1 MSDQKPSPVT
11 SQRYGTQREKSGNL
25 RPLVRLVPYLR
36 RYKAHI
42 VAATAFLLIAAAT
55 TLALPTAVRRMIDHG
70 FGANDATL
78 INQYFSFLIILALIL
93 AAASALRYFFVIAI
107 GELIVADLRRDVF
120 DHVMRLSP
128 GFYDTAQSGEIVS
141 RLTADTTQIKS
152 TFGATASLA
161 LRNFILGIGAL
172 GMMIVT
178 SPALSAIVV
187 AAIPIIIVPIVYFGG
202 RVRARSRLAQDSLAE
217 ASAFSTEAV
226 SAVRTYQEF
235 TNEDLAANRYANAVS
250 KAFNAAR
257 GSIAARATLTALAI
271 FMIFSSIVAVLWIGA
286 RSVLDGSM
294 SGGTLSQFLI
304 YAVMAAGSLATLS
317 EVWGEIQMAAGAA
330 ERLSELLDE
339 EPEIVDGGKA
349 CPLAFGKSPI
359 IGFEHVGFSY
369 PTRLEQPALQDF
381 SLSVKNGESLALVG
395 ASGAGK
401 STIISLLLRQYDP
414 QTGRITLGGTDLRDF
429 NVQELRQ
436 HMAIVPQDPVILSGT
451 VFENIAFAKKDASPS
466 EVEAAARAAQAHQF
480 ITDLPEGYYTQV
492 GERGITLSG
501 GQRQRVAIARAIL
514 RDAPILLLD
523 EATSALDAESEALV
537 QKAIGTLMK
546 GKTTLVIAH
555 RLATIRRADRILVMD
570 QGEVVEEGTH
580 DTLSGI
586 KGGIYARLA
595 SLQFNN
601 GVEVEAAE

>member
-1 MSDQKPSPVT
+1 MSDQKPSPVIA
-11 SQRYGTQREKSGNL
+11 QKNGTRREKSSNL

-120 DHVMRLSP
+120 EHVMRLSP

-187 AAIPIIIVPIVYFGG
+187 AAIPVIIVPIVYFGG

-330 ERLSELLDE
+330 ERLS
-339 EPEIVDGGKA
+339 
-349 CPLAFGKSPI
+349 
-359 IGFEHVGFSY
+359 
-369 PTRLEQPALQDF
+369 
-381 SLSVKNGESLALVG
+381 
-395 ASGAGK
+395 
-401 STIISLLLRQYDP
+401 
-414 QTGRITLGGTDLRDF
+414 
-429 NVQELRQ
+429 
-436 HMAIVPQDPVILSGT
+436 
-451 VFENIAFAKKDASPS
+451 
-466 EVEAAARAAQAHQF
+466 
-480 ITDLPEGYYTQV
+480 
-492 GERGITLSG
+492 
-501 GQRQRVAIARAIL
+501 
-514 RDAPILLLD
+514 
-523 EATSALDAESEALV
+523 
-537 QKAIGTLMK
+537 
-546 GKTTLVIAH
+546 
-555 RLATIRRADRILVMD
+555 
-570 QGEVVEEGTH
+570 
-580 DTLSGI
+580 
-586 KGGIYARLA
+586 
-595 SLQFNN
+595 
-601 GVEVEAAE
+601 

>member
-11 SQRYGTQREKSGNL
+11 SQRNGTRREKSSNL
-25 RPLVRLVPYLR
+25 RPLSRLIPYLT
-36 RYKAHI
+36 RYK
-42 VAATAFLLIAAAT
+42 LYIAAAVFFLVTAAVT

-70 FGANDATL
+70 FGANDAGL
-78 INQYFSFLIILALIL
+78 INQYFSFLIILALVL

-107 GELIVADLRRDVF
+107 GELIVADIRRDVF
-120 DHVMRLSP
+120 AHVMHLSP

-172 GMMIVT
+172 VMMIIT
-178 SPALSAIVV
+178 SPSLSAIVV
-187 AAIPIIIVPIVYFGG
+187 AAIPLIILPIIYFGR
-202 RVRARSRLAQDSLAE
+202 RVRARSRIAQDTLAE

-226 SAVRTYQEF
+226 GAVRTYQEF
-235 TNEDLAANRYANAVS
+235 TNEGLAANRYADAVT

-257 GSIAARATLTALAI
+257 GSIAARAALTAFGI
-271 FMIFSSIVAVLWIGA
+271 FMVFSSIVAVLWIGA
-286 RSVLDGSM
+286 RSVLDGTM
-294 SGGTLSQFLI
+294 SGGTLSQFLL

-339 EPEIVDGGKA
+339 EPEIVDGGKKHQ
-349 CPLAFGKSPI
+349 PAFGQNPV
-359 IGFEHVGFSY
+359 IGFEQVGFAY
-369 PTRLEQPALQDF
+369 PTRLEQPALRDF

-414 QTGRITLGGTDLRDF
+414 QTGRIMLGGTDLRDF
-429 NVQELRQ
+429 DVQDLRQ
-436 HMAIVPQDPVILSGT
+436 YMAIVPQDPVILSGT
-451 VFENIAFAKKDASPS
+451 VFDNIAFAKKDASVG

-480 ITDLPEGYYTQV
+480 ITDLPAQYDTQV

-501 GQRQRVAIARAIL
+501 GQRQRIAIARAIL

-570 QGEVVEEGTH
+570 HGKIVEEGPH
-580 DTLSGI
+580 ETLSGI

-595 SLQFNN
+595 SLQFND
-601 GVEVEAAE
+601 GIEVEAAE

>member
-11 SQRYGTQREKSGNL
+11 SQRNGTRREKSSNL
-25 RPLVRLVPYLR
+25 RPLSRLIPYLT
-36 RYKAHI
+36 RYK
-42 VAATAFLLIAAAT
+42 LYIAAAVFFLVTAAVT

-70 FGANDATL
+70 FGANDAGL
-78 INQYFSFLIILALIL
+78 INQYFSFLIILALVL

-107 GELIVADLRRDVF
+107 GELIVADIRRDVF
-120 DHVMRLSP
+120 AHVMHLSP

-172 GMMIVT
+172 VMMIIT
-178 SPALSAIVV
+178 SPSLSAIVV
-187 AAIPIIIVPIVYFGG
+187 AAIPLIILPIIYFGR
-202 RVRARSRLAQDSLAE
+202 RVRARSRIAQDTLAE

-226 SAVRTYQEF
+226 GAVRTYQEF
-235 TNEDLAANRYANAVS
+235 TNEGLAANRYADAVT

-257 GSIAARATLTALAI
+257 GSIAARAALTAFGI
-271 FMIFSSIVAVLWIGA
+271 FMVFSSIVAVLWIGA
-286 RSVLDGSM
+286 RSVLDGTM
-294 SGGTLSQFLI
+294 SGGTLSQFLL

-339 EPEIVDGGKA
+339 EPEIVDGGKKHQ
-349 CPLAFGKSPI
+349 PAFGQNPV
-359 IGFEHVGFSY
+359 IGFEQVGFAY
-369 PTRLEQPALQDF
+369 PTRLEQPALRDF

-414 QTGRITLGGTDLRDF
+414 QTGRIMLGGTDLRDF
-429 NVQELRQ
+429 DVQDLRQ
-436 HMAIVPQDPVILSGT
+436 YMAIVPQDPVILSGT
-451 VFENIAFAKKDASPS
+451 VFDNIAFAKKDASVG

-480 ITDLPEGYYTQV
+480 ITDLPAQYDTQV

-501 GQRQRVAIARAIL
+501 GQRQRIAIARAIL

-570 QGEVVEEGTH
+570 HGKIVEEGTH
-580 DTLSGI
+580 ETLSGI

-595 SLQFNN
+595 SLQFND
-601 GVEVEAAE
+601 GIEVEAAE

>member
-11 SQRYGTQREKSGNL
+11 SQRNGTRREKSSNL
-25 RPLVRLVPYLR
+25 RPLSRLIPYLT
-36 RYKAHI
+36 RYK
-42 VAATAFLLIAAAT
+42 LYIAAAVFFLVTAAVT

-70 FGANDATL
+70 FGANDAGL
-78 INQYFSFLIILALIL
+78 INQYFSFLIILALVL

-107 GELIVADLRRDVF
+107 GELIVADIRRDVF
-120 DHVMRLSP
+120 AHVMRLSP

-172 GMMIVT
+172 VMMIIT
-178 SPALSAIVV
+178 SPSLSAIVV
-187 AAIPIIIVPIVYFGG
+187 AAIPLIILPIIYFGR
-202 RVRARSRLAQDSLAE
+202 RVRARSRIAQDTLAE

-226 SAVRTYQEF
+226 GAVRTYQEF
-235 TNEDLAANRYANAVS
+235 TNEGLAANRYADAVT

-257 GSIAARATLTALAI
+257 GSIAARAALTAFGI
-271 FMIFSSIVAVLWIGA
+271 FMVFSSIVAVLWIGA
-286 RSVLDGSM
+286 RSVLDGTM
-294 SGGTLSQFLI
+294 SGGTLSQFLL

-339 EPEIVDGGKA
+339 EPEIVDGGKKHQ
-349 CPLAFGKSPI
+349 PAFGQNPV
-359 IGFEHVGFSY
+359 IGFEQAGFAY
-369 PTRLEQPALQDF
+369 PTRLEQPALRDF

-414 QTGRITLGGTDLRDF
+414 QTGRIMLGGTDLRDF
-429 NVQELRQ
+429 DVQDLRQ
-436 HMAIVPQDPVILSGT
+436 YMAIVPQDPVILSGT
-451 VFENIAFAKKDASPS
+451 VFDNIAFAKKDASVG

-480 ITDLPEGYYTQV
+480 ITDLPAQYDTQV

-501 GQRQRVAIARAIL
+501 GQRQRIAIARAIL

-570 QGEVVEEGTH
+570 HGKIVEEGTH
-580 DTLSGI
+580 ETLSGI

-595 SLQFNN
+595 SLQFND
-601 GVEVEAAE
+601 GIEVEAAE